1 MQKYQFLVIVL
12 LAVAAIAAALVPTF
26 RSRQEPVSAPT
37 PAGGFGTVEEAFAV
51 ASRTVKE
58 YLAAQ
63 EADSFLIDP
72 AFSSMLLSKSKT
84 WTIKGHAFCPDNNK
98 KAYQWMVILNFDD
111 MGEWQI
117 LFKTITLQTR
127 QVEPW

>member
-1 MQKYQFLVIVL
+1 MQKYHFWIVVL
-12 LAVAAIAAALVPTF
+12 LAMAAIAAALVPTF
-26 RSRQEPVSAPT
+26 RTGQQPVPAPT
-37 PAGGFGTVEEAFAV
+37 RVGGFGTVEEAFAV
-51 ASRTVKE
+51 ASRTVME

-72 AFSSMLLSKSKT
+72 VFSSMLLSKSKT
-84 WTIKGHAFCPDNNK
+84 WTIKGHAFSPDNNK
-98 KAYQWMVILNFDD
+98 KAYHWLVILNFDD

-117 LFKTITLQTR
+117 LAKTITLQTR